1 MKKLTALL
9 FAIVCLSFASSALAV
24 PPLCG
29 SVCQVDWNSTCYCEY
44 TCNVANCS
52 TCINPFDLDAL
63 GVTPSWM
70 AETAPTVAPTHADQ
84 PKSVSEIVAAETD
97 DDVAVTEEK

>member
-9 FAIVCLSFASSALAV
+9 FTIACLSFASSALAV

-29 SVCQVDWNSTCYCEY
+29 SVCQVDWDSTCYCEY
-44 TCNVANCS
+44 TCYVTNCY
-52 TCINPFDLDAL
+52 TCVGPVGMDAL

-70 AETAPTVAPTHADQ
+70 AEAHPAVDEQ

-97 DDVAVTEEK
+97 EDDVVTEDE